1 MSKILDCVRNI
12 ADKYGD
18 IGFEGIVLLN
28 KNGEKLY
35 ERRWIQDYPRDI
47 YSNTK
52 SFTSAAVGMAIF
64 QNEIS
69 LDAKVSEMF
78 EVQNESP
85 FWNKMRLKDLLTM
98 RSGFAKEH
106 LMYFDRRKGIG
117 VENYLDYLL
126 SQEVKYEPGSRYLYS
141 TGDSILAGCMV
152 EKVVGVNLHTYLYK
166 NLLLPLGIDYP
177 IWETDL
183 QGHTC
188 GGSGLQLKLI
198 DMAMLGLIYLNEGVY
213 QGIKFFDK
221 EWVDLSFSNFVEL
234 ENKKY
239 PENYGFFWRICNN
252 GQFYKANGVFG
263 QDTLVIPAENCVL
276 AYQCKEGTDTDT
288 LRDILQKELFEKLL

>member
-28 KNGEKLY
+28 KDGEKLY

-64 QNEIS
+64 QNKLS
-69 LDAKVSEMF
+69 LDAKVLEIF

-85 FWNKMRLKDLLTM
+85 FWDKMCLKDLLTM
-98 RSGFAKEH
+98 RSGFGKEY
-106 LMYFDRRKGIG
+106 LMYFDRRKGVG
-117 VENYLDYLL
+117 AENYLDYLL

-198 DMAMLGLIYLNEGVY
+198 DMAKLGLIYLNEGVY

-221 EWVDLSFSNFVEL
+221 EWVDMSFSKFVEL

-239 PENYGFFWRICNN
+239 PESYGFF
-252 GQFYKANGVFG
+252 GEF
-263 QDTLVIPAENCVL
+263 VI
-276 AYQCKEGTDTDT
+276 TDSFIKRTEFLT
-288 LRDILQKELFEKLL
+288 KIH